1 VLIGDE
7 TWTAVQDQL
16 PDHAGDHRGR
26 AKAAEP
32 SLLAGLLVDAQGERL
47 TPLHA
52 VKKGRRY
59 RYYISVALI
68 IAAAKEG
75 CKARGLALRN
85 SKSA

>member
-1 VLIGDE
+1 MPATTE
-7 TWTAVQDQL
+7 
-16 PDHAGDHRGR
+16 AGPKPPSR
-26 AKAAEP
+26 A
-32 SLLAGLLVDAQGERL
+32 LLAGLLVDAQGERL

-68 IAAAKEG
+68 TAAAKEG
-75 CKARGLALRN
+75 CKARGLPLRN